1 MRRRTNFNVF
11 GHAPMC
17 LGGAV
22 HTTSA
27 LEGLNHQHFIV
38 YQKKKRGWGRREDA
52 EKDRI
57 SDRLVSG

>member
-38 YQKKKRGWGRREDA
+38 YQKRKGVGGEEKTQRRTEYRTD
-52 EKDRI
+52 
-57 SDRLVSG
+57 L